1 MAYPTPR
8 LGVFGMSRTAKPL
21 RWKRRGAEVQH
32 RYGSMVKAMRT
43 IGRMKFFDSDRGFG
57 FIRRTDGGGDVF
69 VHRVDLGESCRVDG
83 EIKLSPDDLV
93 DFDVVDAG
101 RGPKAVAVSPREGRD
116 ALATS

>member
-1 MAYPTPR
+1 
-8 LGVFGMSRTAKPL
+8 
-21 RWKRRGAEVQH
+21 
-32 RYGSMVKAMRT
+32 MVKAMRT
-43 IGRMKFFDSDRGFG
+43 IGRVKFFDSDRGFG

-93 DFDVVDAG
+93 EFDVVDAG